1 MPHMEG
7 IFINGEKAKFHPEDI
22 LDTDASQY
30 TEEIG
35 ESVTA
40 YLTEHITNPSN
51 PPIDT
56 SLSIAGAA
64 ADGKKTGDELNKLKD
79 LTNSLGYGVEKTF
92 NVTSDHDH
100 SSKNDQIPISIK
112 SGDIFTIYIEGENAP
127 SFVQAFGYLGNTNTD
142 LGVINFS
149 AGYKSFTAN
158 ANFDRIGL
166 YTSKSNSD
174 YSVTFSVTVSTGLV
188 SRVNELE
195 DRASVLKKI
204 LIELTKDDFERG
216 SYEVSNGKVGDTRRL
231 RLREGI
237 DVVLGDIVKISA
249 SDLYYS
255 INVYADSSYSSLA
268 ASSGWLTGSGEP
280 FEYVIP
286 VSGYMTIL
294 VGNASNWD
302 ASTDIV
308 LNDFDADYIHVFF
321 TMLSRYEHSSELIE
335 HFTSSVTT
343 VIASADI
350 EQGSYENGSKTSS
363 NVRIRTKNRVRV
375 YENDLV
381 FISNPSNKPLLFYM
395 NVFET
400 EQSTTPIQQSGWI
413 KTPFLV
419 TSDGYATVVF
429 ANGQTYDTSTNITLS
444 DFEGCSLTIVHGL
457 KVDIDN
463 RTGMHVN
470 IGSNHIPTITYSPS
484 QGVRITIP
492 LTTLTYL
499 GTNTGYGYAVFS
511 ASDIASQLG
520 STYFEYDE
528 NNMTFII
535 PSSTGVLYFDT
546 KTLRFGVVSNTNV
559 VGEHQLVL
567 VANWYGNL
575 HGDWIYKVAYEQV
588 NQIILPAITDISIE
602 SQGTP
607 YYSKIEDY
615 CKFMYGDVLV
625 SGFAAPTKFENFL
638 WFTDP
643 HTMYGKYTYDRKT
656 RTHGCAYFDKY
667 VNELEFVYNST
678 PTDFVLCGGDW
689 NDGGIPAEELFK
701 LSRAME
707 TCKAKLAPFYNC
719 VGNHDTNYQGKADAE
734 SESYTSR
741 FSPQCIK
748 DLWYRDQEEC
758 YFTFEGRNTKFYCFN
773 TGIENQALTTDD
785 NYLSKQIKW
794 FAQSL
799 TNDNSTHIALAMHIY
814 YYTGTTIQAFT
825 DYVMKI
831 ACAYNAKTTYT
842 FDGVTYDYSQTT
854 GNVDF
859 VMAGH
864 SHRDFETS
872 YSYANE
878 TIPVIATVNAG
889 NANANS
895 NSYYGAPHCIFDLV
909 HVDYD
914 NREIH
919 LVRIGHLGS
928 NRTVSF

>member
-1 MPHMEG
+1 M
-7 IFINGEKAKFHPEDI
+7 
-22 LDTDASQY
+22 
-30 TEEIG
+30 
-35 ESVTA
+35 
-40 YLTEHITNPSN
+40 
-51 PPIDT
+51 
-56 SLSIAGAA
+56 
-64 ADGKKTGDELNKLKD
+64 
-79 LTNSLGYGVEKTF
+79 
-92 NVTSDHDH
+92 
-100 SSKNDQIPISIK
+100 
-112 SGDIFTIYIEGENAP
+112 
-127 SFVQAFGYLGNTNTD
+127 
-142 LGVINFS
+142 
-149 AGYKSFTAN
+149 
-158 ANFDRIGL
+158 
-166 YTSKSNSD
+166 
-174 YSVTFSVTVSTGLV
+174 
-188 SRVNELE
+188 
-195 DRASVLKKI
+195 
-204 LIELTKDDFERG
+204 
-216 SYEVSNGKVGDTRRL
+216 
-231 RLREGI
+231 
-237 DVVLGDIVKISA
+237 
-249 SDLYYS
+249 
-255 INVYADSSYSSLA
+255 
-268 ASSGWLTGSGEP
+268 
-280 FEYVIP
+280 
-286 VSGYMTIL
+286 
-294 VGNASNWD
+294 
-302 ASTDIV
+302 
-308 LNDFDADYIHVFF
+308 
-321 TMLSRYEHSSELIE
+321 
-335 HFTSSVTT
+335 
-343 VIASADI
+343 
-350 EQGSYENGSKTSS
+350 
-363 NVRIRTKNRVRV
+363 
-375 YENDLV
+375 
-381 FISNPSNKPLLFYM
+381 
-395 NVFET
+395 
-400 EQSTTPIQQSGWI
+400 
-413 KTPFLV
+413 
-419 TSDGYATVVF
+419 
-429 ANGQTYDTSTNITLS
+429 
-444 DFEGCSLTIVHGL
+444 TIVHGL